1 MKASEL
7 VLSPDGKLYHIHLDS
22 STLADKVL
30 LVGDPGRVEMF
41 KGIFESVE
49 YESYNREMHALT
61 GHYHG
66 TRLTAL
72 STGMGCDN
80 IDIVMTELD
89 AAANI
94 DIETSSLRDFEALR
108 SLQIVR
114 IGTSGSLQ
122 EDIDCGS
129 HVASAYA
136 IGLDGLMN
144 YYKEWSMKSGEW
156 REMEEAFIRHM
167 GLDERLAHPYCVKG
181 SDILLNKIAFDMH
194 HGITATAPGFYG
206 PQGRTI
212 RLHPSI
218 DNLNEKLSTFQ
229 WTIETSRHQN
239 FETSR
244 HKDTETTRSL
254 EVPKSRSLLK
264 VTNLEMETSAI
275 YGFSHLLGHEA
286 LTVCL
291 IIANRPKGTFLN
303 DYHKEM
309 RELVGTVV
317 ERLVE

>member
-7 VLSPDGKLYHIHLDS
+7 VLAPDGSLYHIRLTSD
-22 STLADKVL
+22 TLADKVL
-30 LVGDPGRVEMF
+30 LVGDPGRVDMF
-41 KGIFESVE
+41 KQVFDSVEFESH
-49 YESYNREMHALT
+49 NREIHALT
-61 GHYHG
+61 GCYHG
-66 TRLTAL
+66 TRMTAL

-89 AAANI
+89 AA
-94 DIETSSLRDFEALR
+94 LRVQNGEWKAESDR
-108 SLQIVR
+108 HLQIVR

-129 HVASAYA
+129 HVASRYA

-144 YYKEWSMKSGEW
+144 YYQEW
-156 REMEEAFIRHM
+156 RGASEAWRPMENAFLQHM
-167 GLDERLAHPYCVKG
+167 GLDERLARPYCVAG
-181 SDILLNKIAFDMH
+181 SGLLFNKIAYDMH
-194 HGITATAPGFYG
+194 RGITATAPGFYG

-218 DNLNEKLSTFQ
+218 DKLNEKLAS
-229 WTIETSRHQN
+229 
-239 FETSR
+239 FEWNAENG
-244 HKDTETTRSL
+244 KY
-254 EVPKSRSLLK
+254 K

-275 YGFSHLLGHEA
+275 FGFSHLLGHEA

-303 DYHKEM
+303 DYHTEM
-309 RELVGTVV
+309 RQLVGTVV
-317 ERLVE
+317 ERLK

>member
-7 VLSPDGKLYHIHLDS
+7 VLAPNGKLYHIHLDS

-41 KGIFESVE
+41 KDIFETVE
-49 YESYNREMHALT
+49 YESSNREMHALT
-61 GHYHG
+61 GTYHG
-66 TRLTAL
+66 TRMTAL

-89 AAANI
+89 AA
-94 DIETSSLRDFEALR
+94 LRVEAGEWKGESDRHLEV
-108 SLQIVR
+108 VR

-122 EDIDCGS
+122 EEIDCGS
-129 HVASAYA
+129 HVAAAYA

-144 YYKEWSMKSGEW
+144 YYQEWVPPLPAMDQQF
-156 REMEEAFIRHM
+156 MIHM
-167 GLDERLAHPYCVKG
+167 GLNRRLAMPYSVQG
-181 SDILLNKIAFDMH
+181 SSRLLGRVAIDMH
-194 HGITATAPGFYG
+194 HGITVTAPGFYG

-212 RLHPSI
+212 RLHPAV
-218 DNLNEKLSTFQ
+218 NELNEKLATFR
-229 WTIETSRHQN
+229 WN
-239 FETSR
+239 
-244 HKDTETTRSL
+244 DT
-254 EVPKSRSLLK
+254 P

-303 DYHKEM
+303 DYHLQM

-317 ERLVE
+317 ERMV

>member
-7 VLSPDGKLYHIHLDS
+7 VLAPNGKLYHIHLDS

-30 LVGDPGRVEMF
+30 LVGDPERVNMF
-41 KGIFESVE
+41 KDIFETVE
-49 YESYNREMHALT
+49 YESHNRELHALT
-61 GHYHG
+61 GTYHG

-89 AAANI
+89 AA
-94 DIETSSLRDFEALR
+94 LRVENGVWHAESDR
-108 SLQIVR
+108 HLQLVR

-129 HVASAYA
+129 HVAARFA

-144 YYKEWSMKSGEW
+144 YYKEWRSPLPL
-156 REMEEAFIRHM
+156 MEQAFGQHM
-167 GLDERLAHPYCVKG
+167 GLDTRLAAPYCVAG
-181 SDILLNKIAFDMH
+181 SDLLLNKIAFDMH

-212 RLHPSI
+212 RLHPAI
-218 DNLNEKLSTFQ
+218 DSLNEKLASFSWDGTA
-229 WTIETSRHQN
+229 
-239 FETSR
+239 
-244 HKDTETTRSL
+244 
-254 EVPKSRSLLK
+254 

-275 YGFSHLLGHEA
+275 FGFSHLLGHQA

-291 IIANRPKGTFLN
+291 IIANRPRGTFLN
-303 DYHKEM
+303 DYHPQM

-317 ERLVE
+317 ERIISC

>member
-1 MKASEL
+1 MKPSEL
-7 VLSPDGKLYHIHLDS
+7 PLAPDGSLYHIRLTS

-30 LVGDPGRVEMF
+30 LVGDPERVNMF
-41 KGIFESVE
+41 KEIFDSVEFESQ
-49 YESYNREMHALT
+49 NRELHALT
-61 GHYHG
+61 GTYHG
-66 TRLTAL
+66 TRMTAL

-89 AAANI
+89 AALRVVGGQWSV
-94 DIETSSLRDFEALR
+94 TSDRH
-108 SLQIVR
+108 LQIVR

-129 HVASAYA
+129 HVASHYA

-144 YYKEWSMKSGEW
+144 YYKEWSMTSGQW
-156 REMEEAFIRHM
+156 SDMEDALLRHLE
-167 GLDERLAHPYCVKG
+167 LDGRLARPYCVKG
-181 SDILLNKIAFDMH
+181 SELLLKKVAFDMH

-206 PQGRTI
+206 PQGRTV

-218 DNLNEKLSTFQ
+218 ENLNEKLASF
-229 WTIETSRHQN
+229 SY
-239 FETSR
+239 
-244 HKDTETTRSL
+244 DGTR
-254 EVPKSRSLLK
+254 

-275 YGFSHLLGHEA
+275 FGFSHLMGHKA

-303 DYHKEM
+303 DYHPQM

-317 ERLVE
+317 ERLAN

>member
-7 VLSPDGKLYHIHLDS
+7 VLAPDGSLYHIRLTR
-22 STLADKVL
+22 STLANKVL
-30 LVGDPGRVEMF
+30 LVGDPERVNMF
-41 KGIFESVE
+41 KDIFESVE
-49 YESYNREMHALT
+49 FESENREIHALT

-66 TRLTAL
+66 ERFTAL

-89 AAANI
+89 AALGLSDN
-94 DIETSSLRDFEALR
+94 SSLITHHS

-122 EDIDCGS
+122 ADIDCGS

-144 YYKEWSMKSGEW
+144 YYREWDTPLPD
-156 REMEEAFIRHM
+156 MEQALDAHM
-167 GLDERLAHPYCVKG
+167 QLDGRLSHPYCVQG
-181 SDILLNKIAFDMH
+181 SGLLLNKIATDMH

-212 RLHPSI
+212 RLHPAV
-218 DNLNEKLSTFQ
+218 DDLNEKLSSFSWSPT
-229 WTIETSRHQN
+229 TSHQ
-239 FETSR
+239 
-244 HKDTETTRSL
+244 
-254 EVPKSRSLLK
+254 PLK

-291 IIANRPKGTFLN
+291 IIANRPRGTFLN
-303 DYHKEM
+303 DYHPQM
-309 RELVGTVV
+309 RQLVGTVV
-317 ERLVE
+317 ERLAE

>member
-7 VLSPDGKLYHIHLDS
+7 VLAPNGKLYHIHLDS

-30 LVGDPGRVEMF
+30 LVGDPERVNMF
-41 KGIFESVE
+41 KDIFETVE
-49 YESYNREMHALT
+49 YESHNRELHALT
-61 GHYHG
+61 GTYHG

-89 AAANI
+89 AA
-94 DIETSSLRDFEALR
+94 LRVENGVWHAESDR
-108 SLQIVR
+108 HLQLVR

-129 HVASAYA
+129 HVAAQFA

-144 YYKEWSMKSGEW
+144 YYKEWSSPLPQ
-156 REMEEAFIRHM
+156 MEQAFGQHM
-167 GLDERLAHPYCVKG
+167 GLDTRLAAPYCVTG
-181 SDILLNKIAFDMH
+181 SDLLLNKIAFDMH

-212 RLHPSI
+212 RLHPAI
-218 DNLNEKLSTFQ
+218 DSLNEKLASFSWDGTA
-229 WTIETSRHQN
+229 
-239 FETSR
+239 
-244 HKDTETTRSL
+244 
-254 EVPKSRSLLK
+254 

-275 YGFSHLLGHEA
+275 FGFSHLLGHQA

-291 IIANRPKGTFLN
+291 IIANRPRGTFLN
-303 DYHKEM
+303 DYHPQM

-317 ERLVE
+317 ERIISC

>member
-7 VLSPDGKLYHIHLDS
+7 VLAPDGSLYHIRLTS

-30 LVGDPGRVEMF
+30 LVGDPDRVDMF
-41 KGIFESVE
+41 KEIFDSVEFESR
-49 YESYNREMHALT
+49 NREIHALT
-61 GHYHG
+61 GIYHG

-89 AAANI
+89 AALHLS
-94 DIETSSLRDFEALR
+94 DKSDWSDKSDRH
-108 SLQIVR
+108 LQIVR

-144 YYKEWSMKSGEW
+144 YYKEWVPPLP
-156 REMEEAFIRHM
+156 EMDQRFMVHM
-167 GLDERLAHPYCVKG
+167 GLNRRLAQPYNVPG
-181 SDILLNKIAFDMH
+181 SEFLINKIAFDMH

-206 PQGRTI
+206 PQGRAI

-218 DNLNEKLSTFQ
+218 DNLNEKLAS
-229 WTIETSRHQN
+229 
-239 FETSR
+239 FEWE
-244 HKDTETTRSL
+244 KC
-254 EVPKSRSLLK
+254 K

-291 IIANRPKGTFLN
+291 IIANRPRGTFLN
-303 DYHKEM
+303 DYHPQM
-309 RELVGTVV
+309 RELVGTVI
-317 ERLVE
+317 ERLA

>member
-7 VLSPDGKLYHIHLDS
+7 VLAPDGSLYHIHLMR

-30 LVGDPGRVEMF
+30 LVGDPARVDMF
-41 KGIFESVE
+41 KEIFESTE
-49 YESYNREMHALT
+49 FESHNRELHALT
-61 GHYHG
+61 GTYHG
-66 TRLTAL
+66 TRMTAL

-89 AAANI
+89 AA
-94 DIETSSLRDFEALR
+94 LRVEKGEWLEDAAER
-108 SLQIVR
+108 HLQIVR

-129 HVASAYA
+129 RVAAVCA
-136 IGLDGLMN
+136 VGFDGLMN
-144 YYKEWSMKSGEW
+144 YYKEWKTPLP
-156 REMEEAFIRHM
+156 EMEQAFAAHM
-167 GLDERLAHPYCVKG
+167 ELPAGLARPYYVHG
-181 SDILLNKIAFDMH
+181 SATMLDRVAFDMY

-212 RLHPSI
+212 RLHPAI
-218 DNLNEKLSTFQ
+218 EDLNEKLATFE
-229 WTIETSRHQN
+229 WSDYSRIFRTSRN
-239 FETSR
+239 MREIR
-244 HKDTETTRSL
+244 NLREIGDLR
-254 EVPKSRSLLK
+254 

-303 DYHKEM
+303 DYHGPM
-309 RELVGTVV
+309 RQLVGTVV
-317 ERLVE
+317 ERLAE